1 MKTVYSWKLNFERMM
16 RAVEHS
22 YIRMFESEKKNLNHA
37 TTYQRNFNER
47 MTQEV
52 VGILGELAVLD
63 FLKINSDPLVNT
75 YHNIADAGTDVE
87 SRATNKLDGHLIL
100 RHNDSP
106 ERRYIFC
113 TVNYDSVKLIG
124 WLKGED
130 AMQDKYFR
138 SEQKIKSMYKNP
150 RVLRPAW
157 FVPQDVLFD
166 MKNFEK

>member
-1 MKTVYSWKLNFERMM
+1 MIK
-16 RAVEHS
+16 AVEHS
-22 YIRMFESEKKNLNHA
+22 YIRIIESKNKNLNHA
-37 TTYQRNFNER
+37 STYERNFNER

-63 FLKINSDPLVNT
+63 FLNINSDPLVNT
-75 YHNIADAGTDVE
+75 YHKVADAGKDVE

-100 RHNDSP
+100 RDNDDP

-113 TVNYDSVKLIG
+113 TVDYNAVRLIG
-124 WLKGED
+124 WSKGADVMKE
-130 AMQDKYFR
+130 QYFR

-157 FVPQDVLFD
+157 FIPQNALKD
-166 MKNFEK
+166 MKEFKK

>member
-1 MKTVYSWKLNFERMM
+1 MKTIYSWTLNFERMM
-16 RAVEHS
+16 KAVEHS

-63 FLKINSDPLVNT
+63 FLNINSDPLVNT
-75 YHNIADAGTDVE
+75 YHNVADAGKDVE

-100 RHNDSP
+100 RDNDDP

-113 TVNYDSVKLIG
+113 TVDYKAVKLIG
-124 WLKGED
+124 WSKGKDVMKEE
-130 AMQDKYFR
+130 YFR

-150 RVLRPAW
+150 RVLRPA
-157 FVPQDVLFD
+157 FFIPQNALKD
-166 MKNFEK
+166 MKEFKK